1 MTSVQLLRTQS
12 GRHPFM
18 SRWSRNEP
26 AASVTYLGNCDHWSK
41 LKHKAA
47 ILTLKYGDG
56 QTGVA
61 FWTDNEP
68 YEDTSRSRSQLLQR
82 EHQQNNKRLTS
93 IGNKT
98 FTETMIESLS
108 GEKPGHHTTYRYG
121 RKDALRSS
129 ANDRA
134 REGFRYWVL
143 EKPVHK
149 GGKYTTGARTSV
161 LGLGKSF
168 FP

>member
-1 MTSVQLLRTQS
+1 MSSIQLFRTST
-12 GRHPFM
+12 GRHPYM

-26 AASVTYLGNCDHWSK
+26 AACRMYLGNCDHWSK
-41 LKHKAA
+41 LKHRAA

-56 QTGVA
+56 DTGIA
-61 FWTDNEP
+61 FWSDNEP
-68 YEDTSRSRSQLLQR
+68 AENTEIARGQLLQR
-82 EHQQNNKRLTS
+82 EHQQNNKRLSS

-98 FTETMIESLS
+98 FTETMIHCLS
-108 GEKPGHHTTYRYG
+108 GEKPGHNTASRDC
-121 RKDALRSS
+121 RKNILRSS

-143 EKPVHK
+143 EKPIPK

-168 FP
+168 YP